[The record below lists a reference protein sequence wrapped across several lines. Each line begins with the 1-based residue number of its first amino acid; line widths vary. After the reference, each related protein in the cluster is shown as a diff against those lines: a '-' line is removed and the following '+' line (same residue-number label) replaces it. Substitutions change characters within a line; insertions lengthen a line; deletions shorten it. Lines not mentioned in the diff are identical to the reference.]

1 MKILSRVFTVL
12 VLIFL
17 YAPILVMIAFSFNAG
32 KSTSLFSGFSFHWYL
47 ELFQGGD
54 MLTALGNSL
63 LVAVLCAL
71 ISTVLGTLAAVALFR
86 MKQKYLRQAIQ
97 NVTNIPMMNPDIVT
111 GISMLLF
118 FVFAGGLLGTQSRS
132 FFTILISHVTFC
144 LPYVILSVMLK
155 LRQMDKH
162 LTEAAMDLGCTP
174 LSAFFK
180 VELPSILPG
189 IFSGLVMAFTLSL
202 DDFVISN
209 FTTGQGF
216 QTLPVYIYNMI
227 KKRVT
232 PDVYALYTL
241 IFLAILAL
249 LLLSNFLQAKS
260 EEKNDPFSK
269 KNRAAKGKEGKA

>member
-1 MKILSRVFTVL
+1 MKAVSRIFTVL
-12 VLIFL
+12 VMVFL
-17 YAPILVMIAFSFNAG
+17 YAPILVMIAFSFNDS
-32 KSTSLFSGFSFHWYL
+32 KSTSLFTGASFRWYA

-63 LVAVLCAL
+63 IIAVLCAV
-71 ISTVLGTLAAVALFR
+71 ISTVLGTLAAVALHR
-86 MKQKYLRQAIQ
+86 MKTKYVKRAVTT
-97 NVTNIPMMNPDIVT
+97 VTNVPMMNPDIVT

-118 FVFAGGLLGTQSRS
+118 FVFAGNLLGVASRS
-132 FFTILISHVTFC
+132 FFTILISHITFC
-144 LPYVILSVMLK
+144 LPYVILSVMPK

-162 LTEAAMDLGCTP
+162 LTEAALDLGCSP
-174 LSAFFK
+174 LRAFFR
-180 VELPSILPG
+180 VELPFILPG
-189 IFSGLVMAFTLSL
+189 IFSGMVMAFTLSL

-209 FTTGQGF
+209 FTSGQGF

-241 IFLAILAL
+241 IFFAILAL

-260 EEKNDPFSK
+260 DERNDPYAK
-269 KNRAAKGKEGKA
+269 RNRATGKR

>member
-1 MKILSRVFTVL
+1 MKVVSRIFTVL
-12 VLIFL
+12 VMVFL
-17 YAPILVMIAFSFNAG
+17 YAPILVMIAFSFNDS
-32 KSTSLFSGFSFHWYL
+32 KSTSLFAGPSFRWYA

-63 LVAVLCAL
+63 IIAVLCAL
-71 ISTVLGTLAAVALFR
+71 ISTVLGTLAAVALHR
-86 MKQKYLRQAIQ
+86 MKAKYLKRAVTT
-97 NVTNIPMMNPDIVT
+97 VTNVPMMNPDIVT

-118 FVFAGGLLGTQSRS
+118 FVFAGNLLGVSSRS
-132 FFTILISHVTFC
+132 FFTILISHITFC
-144 LPYVILSVMLK
+144 LPYVILSVMPK

-162 LTEAAMDLGCTP
+162 LTEAALDLGCSP
-174 LSAFFK
+174 LAAFFR
-180 VELPSILPG
+180 VELPFILPG
-189 IFSGLVMAFTLSL
+189 IFSGMVMAFTLSL

-209 FTTGQGF
+209 FTSGQGF

-241 IFLAILAL
+241 IFFAILAL

-260 EEKNDPFSK
+260 DERNDPYAKRNRMASK
-269 KNRAAKGKEGKA
+269 R